1 MKQYQKSFPPGAEVY
16 REDWSETVLG
26 LVVLF
31 FGLEVILLLLLILIA
46 KSIVARVGL
55 LVFMMIPILL
65 IVGLRLFLPEET
77 VISGTTVELRKRLG
91 AAIQFELE
99 EITGWRY
106 YYNGRAHRIQLFRGD
121 CCVTDICGIPGE
133 GRIRQLLRSR
143 GCPPLVFG
151 DETLDSFRL
160 TARLRVEGDEL
171 IHRKQRYPLSSV
183 RVAEPL
189 MTTELLAEDGTKIA
203 SLSATIKNLDLL
215 GWRLEQQ
222 GVSFGDLL
230 PKL

>member
-1 MKQYQKSFPPGAEVY
+1 MKQIQESFPPGAEVF
-16 REDWSETVLG
+16 REDWSEAVLG

-31 FGLEVILLLLLILIA
+31 FGFEVILLLLLFLIA
-46 KSIVARVGL
+46 KSTAVRIGI
-55 LVFMMIPILL
+55 LVLMAIPVLL
-65 IVGLRLFLPEET
+65 ILAIRLFVPEET
-77 VISGTTVELRKRLG
+77 VISGTTVEIRKRLG
-91 AAIQFELE
+91 AAIQFDLE

-106 YYNGRAHRIQLFRGD
+106 FFNGRAHRIQLFRGD

-133 GRIRQLLRSR
+133 ARIRQLLRLR
-143 GCPPLVFG
+143 GCPPQVFG

-171 IHRKQRYPLSSV
+171 IHGKQRYPLSSV

-189 MTTELLAEDGTKIA
+189 MTTELLAADGTKIA
-203 SLSATIKNLDLL
+203 SLSAIIKNLDLL

-222 GVSFGDLL
+222 GVSFGDFL

>member
-1 MKQYQKSFPPGAEVY
+1 MNQKEKSIPSGAEVF

-31 FGLEVILLLLLILIA
+31 FGFEVIFLLLLLLVA
-46 KSIVARVGL
+46 KSTVVKIGI
-55 LVFMMIPILL
+55 LVLMVIPVLL
-65 IVGLRLFLPEET
+65 ILVLRLFLPEET
-77 VISGTTVELRKRLG
+77 VITGTAVELRKRLG
-91 AAIQFELE
+91 AAIQFDLQ

-106 YYNGRAHRIQLFRGD
+106 YYNGRAHRLQLFRGEY
-121 CCVTDICGIPGE
+121 CVTDICGIPGE
-133 GRIRQLLRSR
+133 TRIRQLLRQR
-143 GCPPLVFG
+143 GSPPQVFG
-151 DETLDSFRL
+151 EETLDSFRL

-171 IHRKQRYPLSSV
+171 IHGKQRYPLSSV

-189 MTTELLAEDGTKIA
+189 MTTELLAADGTKIA
-203 SLSATIKNLDLL
+203 SLRSTIMNLDLL

-230 PKL
+230 PRL